1 MRTGIPQLGHNCS
14 TDSHSYTYN
23 SAHGCTC
30 IPVLMR
36 VTKMAE
42 HMFVAVEQVGINYSN
57 AHGCTSTAVNMD
69 VRITDLLE

>member
-1 MRTGIPQLGHNCS
+1 
-14 TDSHSYTYN
+14 
-23 SAHGCTC
+23 
-30 IPVLMR
+30 MR